1 MRNFEESLK
10 NNEKVIMLNE
20 EEVKNNNEETN
31 AYTAWLN
38 NLANGRKML
47 DELELGEIYE
57 IILKV
62 AKISFARTN
71 KYIEY
76 TYEDSANIIFKDFL
90 ARDYCKK
97 YSCSTQIS
105 EEYPYLDTACSPY
118 AYKWVHREEQ
128 KGFNRMFSQ
137 SMTIKHFSNLMFTEF
152 RHHFAYNL
160 RNNKFKQ
167 RVNNT
172 ISIDRDSEED
182 TLLTIE
188 KIEDPNTRTQLSQV
202 EDNVDLDIICN
213 LTNNS
218 DIIFSEYQIALGE
231 DKLDLTINNLMR
243 LYASLADGKKLTTSD
258 INEHIIIKDGV
269 EIKPIVTSSRVI
281 SSEEVKYKNV
291 YQATL
296 AMKKY
301 LLENGI
307 VSTSKRIENGKEKT
321 HYAFA

>member
-1 MRNFEESLK
+1 MRDFEESLK
-10 NNEKVIMLNE
+10 NNEKVVMLNE
-20 EEVKNNNEETN
+20 ENTRKEKIN
-31 AYTAWLN
+31 AYSKWLN
-38 NLANGRKML
+38 QLANGRKFL
-47 DELELGEIYE
+47 SELELEEMYE
-57 IILKV
+57 IILKIS
-62 AKISFARTN
+62 KISFARMN

-76 TYEDSANIIFKDFL
+76 TYEDSANIVFKDFL
-90 ARDYCKK
+90 SRDYCKK
-97 YSCSTQIS
+97 YSCSTQVS
-105 EEYPYLDTACSPY
+105 EEYPYLDTTCSPY
-118 AYKWVHREEQ
+118 AYKWVYREEQ
-128 KGFNRMFSQ
+128 KGFNRMYSQ

-152 RHHFAYNL
+152 RHFFAYIL

-243 LYASLADGKKLTTSD
+243 LYASLANGKKLTTFD
-258 INEHIIIKDGV
+258 IIEHILIKDGV
-269 EIKPIVTSSRVI
+269 EIKPIVTSNRVI